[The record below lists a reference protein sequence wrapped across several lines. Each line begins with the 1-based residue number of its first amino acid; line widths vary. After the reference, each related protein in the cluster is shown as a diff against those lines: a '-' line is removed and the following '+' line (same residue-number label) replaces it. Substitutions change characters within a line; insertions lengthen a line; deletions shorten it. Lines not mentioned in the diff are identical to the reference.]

1 MEKYSRE
8 LPSFI
13 LELTFFSL
21 KICVK
26 RSKIHDMFSIRRK
39 MQHSHAIKGTL
50 SIAIVAI
57 ETKTESL
64 GVGIILLVPR
74 E

>member
-1 MEKYSRE
+1 MYNNKQDVWLFRKEMEKDSRE

-26 RSKIHDMFSIRRK
+26 RSKIHDMFSIGRK

-50 SIAIVAI
+50 SRLW
-57 ETKTESL
+57 S
-64 GVGIILLVPR
+64 
-74 E
+74 